1 MMSEMASPSAP
12 RWQDVESRLRPFVR
26 SRVGADADAD
36 DVLQEVLMRMHR
48 GLGGLKD
55 SQKLDAW
62 MYAIA
67 RTAIVDHQRSR
78 ARHPLAPRGDTFEAE
93 VDPFEEEADEAMQS
107 LVRVVG
113 LFVSMLPSPY
123 REALTL
129 TELEGRS
136 QKEAAE
142 MLGITVPALKS
153 RLHRGRKRLRDALDA
168 CCRIAVDARGKVIE
182 CEPRADASMDAECCG

>member
-1 MMSEMASPSAP
+1 MTSASTSNAVPWS
-12 RWQDVESRLRPFVR
+12 DVEARLRPFVR
-26 SRVGADADAD
+26 SRVGTEADTD
-36 DVLQEVLMRMHR
+36 DILQEVLLRMHR
-48 GLGGLKD
+48 GLASLSDEG
-55 SQKLDAW
+55 KLNAW

-67 RTAIVDHQRSR
+67 RTAIIDHQRSR
-78 ARHPLAPRGDTFEAE
+78 ARHPLPADGSTFEAQ
-93 VDPFEEEADEAMQS
+93 VDPMDEEDDEAMQS

-113 LFVSMLPSPY
+113 LFVAMLPSPY

-129 TELEGRS
+129 TEIEGRS

-153 RLHRGRKRLRDALDA
+153 RLHRGRAKLRDALDD

-182 CEPRADASMDAECCG
+182 CEPRADADCCT